1 MASVKGSASYKKKDG
16 ALLVLKDSLTWTPAA
31 PPAAPPSLTIPTS
44 TITNLQ
50 ATPATTAKVMIK
62 VFAKTAPDKD
72 PEQYV
77 FTFTSPPPTARAE
90 ADAVKDALTT
100 RIQDSKT
107 ASGPATPSATFSSTT
122 GTGSATT
129 LADAADWS
137 KARLENDMALQQSLL
152 KSNAELSKTFSEAVL
167 SNAVTA
173 TQFWSTRTYL
183 LRAHAIEREQRRGP
197 YNVLATIKPKTEDGV
212 GRISISQD
220 VIRDIFDQHPLV
232 KSVYDENVPKIT
244 DQAFW
249 VRFFMSRLFKK
260 LKGEKP
266 LPTDGTDVIFDRY
279 LYRDD
284 EGDGM
289 GGRRA
294 DVCEGGVVENSRK
307 RRRIETLPRTID
319 LEGNEQNLSQKQ
331 GNMPDLTMRPTKVE
345 NVPIIRTLNS
355 LSQKLVD
362 LVAPADS
369 DPSTAEDQDALT
381 IASQTLHDLRA
392 DPHEERIILNIRDQ
406 RRFFSASDSDTAA
419 ATASPYASLD
429 PAAVLAQLRS
439 SLGDRAINLEALL
452 PNGSDAED
460 PDEDEDEAGG
470 GENGEKTKTHKRP
483 RPRPSAAATQILTA
497 VLSRRAALLDTD
509 TNTDPTSRTGG
520 LPPAVFESVAL
531 VHATTTEFLRHFWR
545 AFLSGD
551 ERRAGDITTLV
562 ASLGNSRARI
572 EAIAD
577 AADRER
583 DEERA
588 RRRREAQEE
597 YRRTGVKPRR
607 KGGVEVGGGR
617 AVVERVLG
625 PTVRAVEVAVG
636 RYAGAVEEAERSA
649 AA

>member
-1 MASVKGSASYKKKDG
+1 MATVKGSASYKKKDG
-16 ALLVLKDSLTWTPAA
+16 ALLVLKDSVTWTPAA
-31 PPAAPPSLTIPTS
+31 PPGAPPSLAIPTS

-62 VFAKTAPDKD
+62 VFAKTTPDKD

-77 FTFTSPPPTARAE
+77 FTFTSPPPTARTE
-90 ADAVKDALTT
+90 ADAVKEALTT
-100 RIQDSKT
+100 RIQDSKS
-107 ASGPATPSATFSSTT
+107 ASGPATPSSAAAAAASASTSST
-122 GTGSATT
+122 
-129 LADAADWS
+129 LHDPADWS
-137 KARLENDMALQQSLL
+137 KSRLENDMALQQSLL

-173 TQFWSTRTYL
+173 TQFWSTRTHL

-212 GRISISQD
+212 GKISISQD

-232 KSVYDENVPKIT
+232 KSVYDENVPNIT

-249 VRFFMSRLFKK
+249 MRFFMSRLFKK

-279 LYRDD
+279 LHRDD
-284 EGDGM
+284 E
-289 GGRRA
+289 
-294 DVCEGGVVENSRK
+294 ENSRK

-331 GNMPDLTMRPTKVE
+331 GNMPDLTMRPTKLE

-369 DPSTAEDQDALT
+369 DPTTTKDQDSLT

-406 RRFFSASDSDTAA
+406 RRFFSGSDSDSATAS
-419 ATASPYASLD
+419 ASPYAALD
-429 PAAVLAQLRS
+429 PAAVLSQLRGA
-439 SLGDRAINLEALL
+439 LGERPINLESLL
-452 PNGSDAED
+452 PNNSGDADADDKEG
-460 PDEDEDEAGG
+460 AGAG
-470 GENGEKTKTHKRP
+470 AGAGEKKKGKKRP
-483 RPRPSAAATQILTA
+483 RPNDATTQIITA
-497 VLSRRAALLDTD
+497 VKSRRAAILDVGGTSSSY
-509 TNTDPTSRTGG
+509 TSSRTGG
-520 LPPAVFESVAL
+520 LPASVFESVTL
-531 VHATTTEFLRHFWR
+531 VHATTNEFLRHFWL

-551 ERRAGDITTLV
+551 ERRAGDITKLV
-562 ASLGNSRARI
+562 ASLGNSKGRI
-572 EAIAD
+572 EAIA
-577 AADRER
+577 ATADSER

-588 RRRREAQEE
+588 RRKREAQEE
-597 YRRTGVKPRR
+597 YRKTGVKPRKRRDR
-607 KGGVEVGGGR
+607 KS
-617 AVVERVLG
+617 VV
-625 PTVRAVEVAVG
+625 
-636 RYAGAVEEAERSA
+636 
-649 AA
+649 